1 MDLDR
6 IFGWPQ
12 TAGGDLFLLEVKDF
26 RESFGDVELINL
38 MEKTFSD
45 GFPSGRAKNWHP
57 SAVASLRHAM
67 AKHTRK
73 AMLDL
78 VKKIAGADDSD
89 EAVAARS
96 GKTKAKPDGTPLNA
110 MTKTHRMSLIA
121 DVACKTIAFLKKHD
135 PEDLNDILN
144 ETIFSTFETSDWTQM
159 SNRELKALGEALGR
173 ALNRPAKA
181 PLPGTL
187 LICVEGAQGA
197 GKTRLIE
204 NTIIPALKLHGYLP
218 APTSGVIGSDAEQHQ
233 VSVLPPAN
241 LPEGS
246 VLAMI
251 PKAELLWLAAKS
263 GKEYHEA
270 VALSAERGNLNT
282 VMKNRV
288 RFLGS
293 VYSRLRELA
302 GHTDSPERLI

>member
-1 MDLDR
+1 MKLDW
-6 IFGWPQ
+6 IFTSHTPE
-12 TAGGDLFLLEVKDF
+12 TFKILDEVSQF
-26 RESFGDVELINL
+26 RRDFGDAALFNL
-38 MEKTFSD
+38 MNKTFSD
-45 GFPSGRAKNWHP
+45 GMPQQPALKWVP
-57 SAVASLRHAM
+57 ADKAALRE
-67 AKHTRK
+67 
-73 AMLDL
+73 AMLRYRRHG
-78 VKKIAGADDSD
+78 IAQSENTDGSD

-96 GKTKAKPDGTPLNA
+96 GKTKSKTAGPLNA
-110 MTKTHRMSLIA
+110 MTKMHRMSLIA

-187 LICVEGAQGA
+187 LIRVEGAQGA

-288 RFLGS
+288 RFLGR